1 MWTQSPSALEE
12 AAANDTLMQNKNCTM
27 KLLRRR
33 DVLSFLGVT
42 EWQLRQLIDSG
53 LVKPMRKRGCRA
65 WFRVSELQKI
75 T

>member
-1 MWTQSPSALEE
+1 MKTLRHAEPAQE
-12 AAANDTLMQNKNCTM
+12 AAIDTLMQNKSSLM